1 MISESDEILLHII
14 VYSKLIEKACN
25 TLLIDNP
32 SQSEVSRLGNIL
44 SLNNSIYKQTNL
56 IVDKRNPQNKSF

>member
-1 MISESDEILLHII
+1 MLSESDEILLHII
-14 VYSKLIEKACN
+14 VFSQLIEKACN

-32 SQSEVSRLGNIL
+32 NQSEVSRLGNIL

-56 IVDKRNPQNKSF
+56 IVLKRNPQKKSY